1 MAELNVKDT
10 AKLNPAA
17 EQILRVADQFKGIM
31 DRLQA
36 ATNKDAL
43 GTDETINAF
52 LEQFGP
58 GSHNVFT
65 ALKMYSEGVKGTSE
79 KLGTME
85 RILVNT
91 EVNAAE
97 QAQQLHS
104 RPKSKR

>member
-36 ATNKDAL
+36 ATNTDAL
-43 GTDETINAF
+43 GKDETINAF

-58 GSHNVFT
+58 GSRNVFT

-85 RILVNT
+85 KILVNT

>member
-31 DRLQA
+31 ERLQA

-43 GTDETINAF
+43 GKDETVNAF

-58 GSHNVFT
+58 GSHSVFT